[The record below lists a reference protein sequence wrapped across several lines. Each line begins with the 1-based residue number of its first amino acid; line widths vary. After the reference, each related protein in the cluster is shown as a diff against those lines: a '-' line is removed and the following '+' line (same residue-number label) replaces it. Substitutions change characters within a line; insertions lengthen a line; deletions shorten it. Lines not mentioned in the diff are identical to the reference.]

1 MLTFEQNNALG
12 NILNSSW
19 GRGNKSTFQCKGTV
33 QGDLLVVTYSTMAYF
48 ASERS
53 MPSQMPRLVDESNH
67 HINELMAN
75 ARQQFKEA
83 IGESLKVEE
92 LSNTDNLEYTQ
103 GTSVNPRRVAIY
115 RRRAVF
121 KVG

>member
-19 GRGNKSTFQCKGTV
+19 GRGNKSTFQCNGTV

-103 GTSVNPRRVAIY
+103 GSSVNPRRVAIY